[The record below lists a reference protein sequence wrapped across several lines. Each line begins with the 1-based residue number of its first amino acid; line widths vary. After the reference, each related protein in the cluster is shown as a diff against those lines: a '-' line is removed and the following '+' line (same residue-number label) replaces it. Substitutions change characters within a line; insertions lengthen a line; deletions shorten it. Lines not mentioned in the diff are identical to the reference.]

1 MEAPSSAYHHGM
13 LALGKHPQAEEET
26 SCDSTPRRTSFLV
39 ASPGTPAR
47 WSLCILHQAGAILV
61 HRNRPAAPEP
71 CRTTIAPSR
80 EDVVVGI
87 DCLFTGYWLADR
99 CAPEGV
105 PFVLGHALDMTA
117 IHGGKATND
126 TIASQNIAVRL
137 RGGLLPQAY
146 VYPAAMRATRDRLRR
161 RLQRTRQRAARLA
174 HVQTTNS
181 QDNRPEL
188 RQQLAYKANREGGA
202 ARFPDPA
209 VQKSVEVDL
218 ALSAAYE
225 RLLSE
230 VELTL
235 VQTATQHPAQP
246 LYRLHS
252 VPGIGK
258 IWSLVLRYESHALA
272 RFPRVQAV
280 VS

>member
-1 MEAPSSAYHHGM
+1 MYVG
-13 LALGKHPQAEEET
+13 
-26 SCDSTPRRTSFLV
+26 
-39 ASPGTPAR
+39 
-47 WSLCILHQAGAILV
+47 ILHQDGEIML
-61 HRNRPAAPEP
+61 HRHMPASPEP
-71 CRTTIAPSR
+71 VLKAIAPSR
-80 EDVVVGI
+80 ADSVVAGEG
-87 DCLFTGYWLADR
+87 LFTWYWLADR
-99 CAPEGV
+99 CAHHGIA
-105 PFVLGHALDMTA
+105 FVLGHALYMKA
-117 IHGGKATND
+117 MHGGKATHD
-126 TIASQNIAVRL
+126 TSDAHQIAVLR
-137 RGGLLPQAY
+137 RGGMLPQAY

-161 RLQRTRQRAARLA
+161 RLQLTRQRAARLA

-235 VQTATQHPAQP
+235 VQTATQHPAQT